1 MMHKTKSG
9 KEYYVSLNL
18 QPINDSSNNHM
29 GFMMVEF
36 DITDRIISE
45 QTIQNLNVNLERLV
59 QEKTAKNME
68 LASSLR
74 DQEKMVT
81 IGELASGVAHDLNT
95 PLGAIK
101 SGTENVSYTL
111 DILFKKILPES
122 NADDIE
128 YAYKRALS
136 SSFELFVGGVKM
148 RKEKESFLAYFDAID
163 SDWDFEKRAEVA
175 LLLVKNRL
183 DVSDKEDISFILN
196 SRDPILLLNL
206 MYHVHL
212 VFAFIKTI
220 ANSGDRASQVVQNLR
235 LFIREKRNME
245 SGTVNIKNN
254 IETVLNIF
262 SHKIENQVDLF
273 VDVDPDIHIK
283 GYDVRLFQLWSNLI
297 KNALESME
305 DQNEKELKLYS
316 QVSPSSYT
324 ITVENNGPEIKDEF
338 KRKIF
343 NKFFSTKGERNG
355 SGMGLSIVKN
365 VLEEHQGKIDLKSD
379 EMKTRFIIKFNRIK

>member
-1 MMHKTKSG
+1 M
-9 KEYYVSLNL
+9 
-18 QPINDSSNNHM
+18 
-29 GFMMVEF
+29 
-36 DITDRIISE
+36 
-45 QTIQNLNVNLERLV
+45 
-59 QEKTAKNME
+59 
-68 LASSLR
+68 
-74 DQEKMVT
+74 
-81 IGELASGVAHDLNT
+81 
-95 PLGAIK
+95 
-101 SGTENVSYTL
+101 
-111 DILFKKILPES
+111 
-122 NADDIE
+122 
-128 YAYKRALS
+128 
-136 SSFELFVGGVKM
+136 
-148 RKEKESFLAYFDAID
+148 AYFDAID

-283 GYDVRLFQLWSNLI
+283 GYDVRFVDG
-297 KNALESME
+297 KNKNFHGGKNM
-305 DQNEKELKLYS
+305 
-316 QVSPSSYT
+316 SPAQFLQGGG
-324 ITVENNGPEIKDEF
+324 NGH
-338 KRKIF
+338 
-343 NKFFSTKGERNG
+343 GLG
-355 SGMGLSIVKN
+355 SG
-365 VLEEHQGKIDLKSD
+365 HLKSD
-379 EMKTRFIIKFNRIK
+379 FGKEIAGQTF